1 MALVINIKGQYRG
14 LIPNVL
20 SRKYK
25 FTGFEGEEL
34 EVQFKDERGRISTKR
49 VNVKTQANAA
59 WTFITERAARYKPCN
74 DYFKTLLK
82 KQTLKEVLA
91 DGDIT
96 LHRLEPKAGHTYAD
110 LPDADTA
117 GRDIAIDPALLFEQ
131 TSVLACTLIHEIAH
145 IAGATT
151 DPGAPDAHAAE
162 LALKNCLCASQYRPE
177 AVGSIERIGPPRPAG
192 SRIV

>member
-91 DGDIT
+91 DGDII
-96 LHRLEPKAGHTYAD
+96 K
-110 LPDADTA
+110 
-117 GRDIAIDPALLFEQ
+117 
-131 TSVLACTLIHEIAH
+131 
-145 IAGATT
+145 
-151 DPGAPDAHAAE
+151 
-162 LALKNCLCASQYRPE
+162 
-177 AVGSIERIGPPRPAG
+177 
-192 SRIV
+192 